1 MSSARRR
8 RLIFVRRGGRVS
20 TLGGVWIRLWVRSA
34 KRPIEE
40 MPAMRLWAPYALI
53 MGLAGTLLTRRVH
66 RGNPLVADGLLVA
79 LVTGLALST
88 LIFRALEG
96 PEVFAG
102 AIGFDLASGLAVG
115 LLLAGLSS
123 LIWRRPRALPVLIA
137 SIVIYALYDLAGS
150 ASPLLAFAPLIALYA
165 VAANSKPVVSGGAAT
180 ALAVGAVVVVLAN
193 TGPLD
198 DDILDYLL
206 SVATAWLLGYGLW
219 LNRART
225 SLLAD
230 QAAQLT
236 REQAAQTQ
244 AAVRQEQ
251 TRIARELHDI
261 VAHRVVVMVAQ
272 AGASKRIVDAEPE
285 RARRALTSIENMG
298 REALIEMRRLLGVLW
313 TQDDGSKAPQ
323 PGLADLPGLMTQ
335 IERAGLPVEL
345 TVSGERRSLPAGIEL
360 NAYRIVQEALTN
372 TLKHAGPARAEVEL
386 TYRTEFLELRVRDD
400 GEGSSLPLVP
410 GHGVVGMKQRA
421 ALLGGE
427 MRVGPLREAGFE
439 VTAKLPVNGIRP

>member
-1 MSSARRR
+1 
-8 RLIFVRRGGRVS
+8 
-20 TLGGVWIRLWVRSA
+20 
-34 KRPIEE
+34 
-40 MPAMRLWAPYALI
+40 
-53 MGLAGTLLTRRVH
+53 LTRGVH
-66 RGNPLVADGLLVA
+66 RGNLLVADGILVF
-79 LVTGLALST
+79 LVTVLALST
-88 LIFRALEG
+88 LIYRAIEG
-96 PEVFAG
+96 PEILAG
-102 AIGFDLASGLAVG
+102 AIQLDFANAISVA

-123 LIWRRPRALPVLIA
+123 LIWRRPPALPVLMA
-137 SIVIYALYDLAGS
+137 SIVIFALYDLAGS
-150 ASPLLAFAPLIALYA
+150 ASPLLAFAPLMALYA
-165 VAANSKPVVSGGAAT
+165 VAANSRPVVSGGAAA
-180 ALAVGAVVVVLAN
+180 ALAVGAVAVFLAN

-206 SVATAWLLGYGLW
+206 SVATAWLLGYGVW

-272 AGASKRIVDAEPE
+272 AGASVRMFDADPQ
-285 RARRALTSIENMG
+285 RARHALKSIEILG
-298 REALIEMRRLLGVLW
+298 REALTEMRRLLGVLW
-313 TQDDGSKAPQ
+313 THDEGSKAPQ
-323 PGLADLPGLMTQ
+323 PGLADLPDLIAQ

-345 TVSGERRSLPAGIEL
+345 RISGQPRTLPAGVEL
-360 NAYRIVQEALTN
+360 SAYRIVQEALTN

-386 TYRTEFLELRVRDD
+386 RYHPDLLEVRVDDD
-400 GEGSSLPLVP
+400 GQGSSSLLKAGQGLVS
-410 GHGVVGMKQRA
+410 MRQRA

-427 MRVGPLREAGFE
+427 VSLGPRSGTGFQ
-439 VTAKLPVNGIRP
+439 VAAKLPVNGEL

>member
-1 MSSARRR
+1 
-8 RLIFVRRGGRVS
+8 
-20 TLGGVWIRLWVRSA
+20 
-34 KRPIEE
+34 
-40 MPAMRLWAPYALI
+40 
-53 MGLAGTLLTRRVH
+53 MGPAGTVLTRGAH
-66 RGNPLVADGLLVA
+66 RGNLLVADGILVF
-79 LVTGLALST
+79 LVTVLALST
-88 LIFRALEG
+88 LIYRALEG
-96 PEVFAG
+96 PEILAE
-102 AIGFDLASGLAVG
+102 AIGFDLANGLAVA

-123 LIWRRPRALPVLIA
+123 LIWKRPQALPVLIA
-137 SIVIYALYDLAGS
+137 SIVIFALYDLAGP
-150 ASPLLAFAPLIALYA
+150 ASPLLAFAPLMALYA
-165 VAANSKPVVSGGAAT
+165 VAANSRPVVSGGAAT
-180 ALAVGAVVVVLAN
+180 AMAVGAIAVFLTS

-206 SVATAWLLGYGLW
+206 SVATAWLLGYGVW

-272 AGASKRIVDAEPE
+272 AGASKRIFDAEPE
-285 RARRALTSIENMG
+285 RVRKALTSIENMG

-323 PGLADLPGLMTQ
+323 PGLADLPGLITQ
-335 IERAGLPVEL
+335 MERAGLPVEL

-386 TYRTEFLELRVRDD
+386 SYQANFLELRVRDD
-400 GEGSSLPLVP
+400 GRGSSLPLPP

-427 MRVGPLREAGFE
+427 MKVGPLSETGFE
-439 VTAKLPVNGIRP
+439 VTAKLPVNGIRL

>member
-1 MSSARRR
+1 
-8 RLIFVRRGGRVS
+8 
-20 TLGGVWIRLWVRSA
+20 
-34 KRPIEE
+34 
-40 MPAMRLWAPYALI
+40 
-53 MGLAGTLLTRRVH
+53 LTRGVH
-66 RGNPLVADGLLVA
+66 RGNLLVADGILVF
-79 LVTGLALST
+79 LVTVLALST
-88 LIFRALEG
+88 LIYRAIEG
-96 PEVFAG
+96 PEILAG
-102 AIGFDLASGLAVG
+102 AIQFDFANAISVA

-123 LIWRRPRALPVLIA
+123 LIWRRPPALPVLMA
-137 SIVIYALYDLAGS
+137 SIVIFALYDLAGS
-150 ASPLLAFAPLIALYA
+150 ASPLLAFAPLMALYA
-165 VAANSKPVVSGGAAT
+165 VAANSRPVVSGGAAA
-180 ALAVGAVVVVLAN
+180 ALAVGAVAVFLAN

-206 SVATAWLLGYGLW
+206 SVATAWLLGYGVW

-272 AGASKRIVDAEPE
+272 AGASVRMFDADPQ
-285 RARRALTSIENMG
+285 RARHALKSIEILG
-298 REALIEMRRLLGVLW
+298 REALTEMRRLLGVLW
-313 TQDDGSKAPQ
+313 THDEGSKAPQ
-323 PGLADLPGLMTQ
+323 PGLADLPDLIAQ

-345 TVSGERRSLPAGIEL
+345 RISGQPRTLPAGVEL
-360 NAYRIVQEALTN
+360 SAYRIVQEALTN

-386 TYRTEFLELRVRDD
+386 RYHPDLLEVRVDDD
-400 GEGSSLPLVP
+400 GQGSSSLLKAGQGLVS
-410 GHGVVGMKQRA
+410 MRQRA

-427 MRVGPLREAGFE
+427 VSLGPRSGTGFQ
-439 VTAKLPVNGIRP
+439 VAAKLPVNGEL

>member
-1 MSSARRR
+1 
-8 RLIFVRRGGRVS
+8 
-20 TLGGVWIRLWVRSA
+20 
-34 KRPIEE
+34 
-40 MPAMRLWAPYALI
+40 
-53 MGLAGTLLTRRVH
+53 MGPAGTALTRGVH
-66 RGNPLVADGLLVA
+66 RGNLLVADGILVF
-79 LVTGLALST
+79 LVTVLALST
-88 LIFRALEG
+88 LIYRAIEG
-96 PEVFAG
+96 PEILAG
-102 AIGFDLASGLAVG
+102 AIQFDFANAISVA

-123 LIWRRPRALPVLIA
+123 LIWRRPPALPVLMA
-137 SIVIYALYDLAGS
+137 SIVIFALYDLAGS
-150 ASPLLAFAPLIALYA
+150 ASPLLAFAPLMALYA
-165 VAANSKPVVSGGAAT
+165 VAANSRPVVSGGAAA
-180 ALAVGAVVVVLAN
+180 ALAVGAVAVFLAN

-206 SVATAWLLGYGLW
+206 SVATAWLLGYGVW

-272 AGASKRIVDAEPE
+272 AGASVRMFDADPQ
-285 RARRALTSIENMG
+285 RARHALKSIEILG
-298 REALIEMRRLLGVLW
+298 REALTEMRRLLGVLW
-313 TQDDGSKAPQ
+313 THDEGSKAPQ
-323 PGLADLPGLMTQ
+323 PGLADLPDLIAQ

-345 TVSGERRSLPAGIEL
+345 RISGQPRTLPAGVEL
-360 NAYRIVQEALTN
+360 SAYRIVQEALTN

-386 TYRTEFLELRVRDD
+386 RYHPDLLEVRVDDD
-400 GEGSSLPLVP
+400 GQGSSSLLKAGQGLVS
-410 GHGVVGMKQRA
+410 MRQRA

-427 MRVGPLREAGFE
+427 VSLGPRSGTGFQ
-439 VTAKLPVNGIRP
+439 VAAKLPVNGEL

>member
-1 MSSARRR
+1 
-8 RLIFVRRGGRVS
+8 
-20 TLGGVWIRLWVRSA
+20 
-34 KRPIEE
+34 
-40 MPAMRLWAPYALI
+40 
-53 MGLAGTLLTRRVH
+53 MGPAGTALTRGVH
-66 RGNPLVADGLLVA
+66 RGNLLVADGILVF
-79 LVTGLALST
+79 LVTVLALST
-88 LIFRALEG
+88 LIYRAIEG
-96 PEVFAG
+96 PEILAG
-102 AIGFDLASGLAVG
+102 AIQLDFANAISVA

-123 LIWRRPRALPVLIA
+123 LIWRRPPALPVLMA
-137 SIVIYALYDLAGS
+137 SIVIFALYDLAGS
-150 ASPLLAFAPLIALYA
+150 ASPLLAFAPLMALYA
-165 VAANSKPVVSGGAAT
+165 VAANSRPVVSGGAAA
-180 ALAVGAVVVVLAN
+180 ALAVGAVAVFLAN

-206 SVATAWLLGYGLW
+206 SVATAWLLGYGVW

-272 AGASKRIVDAEPE
+272 AGASVRMFDADPQ
-285 RARRALTSIENMG
+285 RARHALKSIEILG
-298 REALIEMRRLLGVLW
+298 REALTEMRRLLGVLW
-313 TQDDGSKAPQ
+313 THDEGSKAPQ
-323 PGLADLPGLMTQ
+323 PGLADLPDLIAQ

-345 TVSGERRSLPAGIEL
+345 RISGQPRTLPAGVEL
-360 NAYRIVQEALTN
+360 SAYRIVQEALTN

-386 TYRTEFLELRVRDD
+386 RYHPDLLEVRVDDD
-400 GEGSSLPLVP
+400 GQGSSSLLKAGQGLVS
-410 GHGVVGMKQRA
+410 MRQRA

-427 MRVGPLREAGFE
+427 VSLGPRSGTGFQ
-439 VTAKLPVNGIRP
+439 VAAKLPVNGEL

>member
-1 MSSARRR
+1 M
-8 RLIFVRRGGRVS
+8 
-20 TLGGVWIRLWVRSA
+20 
-34 KRPIEE
+34 
-40 MPAMRLWAPYALI
+40 
-53 MGLAGTLLTRRVH
+53 
-66 RGNPLVADGLLVA
+66 VADGLLVA

-88 LIFRALEG
+88 LIYRALEG
-96 PEVFAG
+96 PEIFAG

-137 SIVIYALYDLAGS
+137 SIVIFALYDLAGS
-150 ASPLLAFAPLIALYA
+150 ASPLLAFVPLIALYA

-180 ALAVGAVVVVLAN
+180 ALAVGAVVVVLTN
-193 TGPLD
+193 TGRPLD

-230 QAAQLT
+230 QATQLT
-236 REQAAQTQ
+236 REQTAQTQ

-272 AGASKRIVDAEPE
+272 AGASKRIFDAEPE
-285 RARRALTSIENMG
+285 RARRALTSIENLG

-323 PGLADLPGLMTQ
+323 PGLADLPSLIAQ

-386 TYRTEFLELRVRDD
+386 TYRPDFLELRVRDD
-400 GEGSSLPLVP
+400 GRGSSLPLVP

-421 ALLGGE
+421 ALLGGK

-439 VTAKLPVNGIRP
+439 VTAKLPVNGLRP